1 MGQAGAAP
9 ARGGGS
15 AGYGLLSAR
24 IHPRGGPGTA
34 WSRSLFPSLPPSLSP
49 SPVPTSPPKPQEPL
63 RLRFTR
69 SGAGGG
75 AGLGDLSAGTARGGS
90 SPTSSPLPP
99 CHGRCGGPALTM
111 LLGAPRPGGWDRG
124 RVGERLQAA
133 LAGLQEL
140 QVLREK
146 QRELV
151 RAALAMPQRPAAGG
165 EQQPL
170 SAHSKEHRLEATLS
184 ALKEQLVRDGTGR
197 DGPCPAARLR

>member
-1 MGQAGAAP
+1 
-9 ARGGGS
+9 
-15 AGYGLLSAR
+15 
-24 IHPRGGPGTA
+24 
-34 WSRSLFPSLPPSLSP
+34 
-49 SPVPTSPPKPQEPL
+49 
-63 RLRFTR
+63 
-69 SGAGGG
+69 
-75 AGLGDLSAGTARGGS
+75 
-90 SPTSSPLPP
+90 
-99 CHGRCGGPALTM
+99 M

-184 ALKEQLVRDGTGR
+184 ALKEQLVRHGTARHGTGR
-197 DGPCPAARLR
+197 PAACAQPRCRARAGGSALGCHTPGSPWAGGQGAAAAAPALLPGRGRWGRTPPRPLRGAGAAAAPAALTRARGGRRASGSAGEKLLTRHRSFSGAEE